1 MEPRYIIL
9 MDFACGELVK
19 IKLTD
24 KEVKASEEY
33 DDFSDF
39 LSTLE
44 DKYDFRVKDCLY
56 MTVES
61 LSEFPRDKSSLMVY
75 CCMSWCYLCGG
86 IKAFLT

>member
-39 LSTLE
+39 
-44 DKYDFRVKDCLY
+44 YQIR
-56 MTVES
+56 
-61 LSEFPRDKSSLMVY
+61 P
-75 CCMSWCYLCGG
+75 
-86 IKAFLT
+86 